1 MSSRVRMLIISGVS
15 GAGKTT
21 AVHAL
26 EDLGFFC
33 VDNLPPPLLPAFI
46 ELATKPGSELDQV
59 ALVMDARERHFL
71 VDVPSALGMLDDPR
85 LDVQSLFLDC
95 RDEMLLRRFSET
107 RRLHPLAP
115 RAGVAEGINL
125 ERDALTAFR
134 DRADLVID
142 TSDMTVHELA
152 AEIKSIFDETPKD
165 DRLTV
170 TVMSFGFRYGAPASA
185 DLVFDVRFLPN
196 PHFVPELKDF
206 TGLDAPVVS
215 FFEKQPEAREIE
227 NRLVEFI
234 ADMLPRYQRE
244 GKSYLTVAVGCTGGK
259 HRSIYMTERVGERLS
274 AQGFRTRLRHRELGR
289 HLV

>member
-1 MSSRVRMLIISGVS
+1 MLVRLLVISGVS

-26 EDLGFFC
+26 EDLGYFC

-46 ELATKPGSELDQV
+46 ELATRPGSELDHV

-71 VDVPSALGMLDDPR
+71 VDVPAALGILDDPR
-85 LDVQSLFLDC
+85 LDAQLLFLDC
-95 RDEMLLRRFSET
+95 RDELLLRRFSET

-115 RAGVAEGINL
+115 KAGVSEGIAL
-125 ERDALTAFR
+125 ERDALTPFR

-152 AEIKSIFDETPKD
+152 AEIKSVFATRRSEAE
-165 DRLTV
+165 LVV
-170 TVMSFGFRYGAPASA
+170 TVMSFGFKYGAPASA

-206 TGLDAPVVS
+206 TGLDAPVVH
-215 FFEKQPEAREIE
+215 FFEGHAAVRDVESKF
-227 NRLVEFI
+227 VEFI
-234 ADMLPRYQRE
+234 ADLLPRYQHE
-244 GKSYLTVAVGCTGGK
+244 GKSYLTVAIGCTGGK
-259 HRSIYMTERVGERLS
+259 HRSIYLTERIGERLT
-274 AQGFRTRLRHRELGR
+274 AKGFRIRVRHRELLR
-289 HLV
+289 RLV